1 MKIQIRGEWLLWAVF
16 VISLAMVAYSM
27 ITKTQPSQQLLIIQ
41 MLGLGC
47 GLIAMMRRRGREK
60 ERAAQSAALRD
71 RALPVD
77 KEK

>member
-16 VISLAMVAYSM
+16 VISLALVAYSM

-41 MLGLGC
+41 ILGLGC

-60 ERAAQSAALRD
+60 ERAVQAPGTRDELLSADKD
-71 RALPVD
+71 R
-77 KEK
+77 

>member
-41 MLGLGC
+41 ILGLGC

-60 ERAAQSAALRD
+60 ERIAQSPATHDELLRADKD
-71 RALPVD
+71 R
-77 KEK
+77 